1 MANEIQNELRKL
13 PAVEKLLA
21 APALAAAVERYSHPV
36 VTEAVRGVIDR
47 LRQSAA
53 AGGRTPDA
61 DAIGEM
67 VKEQLAEDWPG
78 LLQPVINATGII
90 LHTNLGRAP
99 LSAEAVAALSNILGG
114 YYALELDLATGERGV
129 RAREMEKLLTLL
141 TGAESALVVNN
152 NAAAV
157 LLVLTALARGREV
170 IVSRS
175 ELVQIGGGFRVP
187 DVMAQSGA
195 IMREVG
201 TTNQTFARDFE
212 QAITD
217 HTAMLLSVHR
227 SNFALRGFTHDPSLD
242 ELKEIAGNFGL
253 PFVYDLGSGAVVDTS
268 AYGMGHEPTV
278 GQALEA
284 GADIVCVS
292 GDKLLGGPQC
302 GIILGKKVFIDQLR
316 KHPLLRAVRVDKY
329 AAVALTATLLQ
340 YLKGETGKLPAY
352 AMMAASLEEIEAR
365 GRGIACRLSE
375 AGITAEI
382 IDGQSLAG
390 GGSLPEATLP
400 TKLIAVTVKGN
411 IDELSRRLRLGTPPV
426 LGRVWEGCFIMD
438 LRTVFPAQDND
449 LAKAVIVAAG
459 V

>member
-1 MANEIQNELRKL
+1 MSNEIQNELRKL
-13 PAVEKLLA
+13 PAVEKVLS
-21 APALAAAVERYSHPV
+21 APVLAAAIERYSHPV
-36 VTEAVRGVIDR
+36 VTLAVRAVIDEIR
-47 LRQSAA
+47 HSIA
-53 AGGRTPDA
+53 AGGKTPVLD
-61 DAIGEM
+61 DVIEK
-67 VKEQLAEDWPG
+67 VQNHLAEEWPG

-99 LSAEAVAALSNILGG
+99 LSAEVVSTLANILGG

-129 RAREMEKLLTLL
+129 RAREMEKLLRIV

-157 LLVLTALARGREV
+157 LLVLTAMAKGREV

-195 IMREVG
+195 VMREVG

-212 QAITD
+212 QAIND
-217 HTAMLLSVHR
+217 NTAMLLSVHR
-227 SNFALRGFTHDPSLD
+227 SNFALRGFTHDPSLV
-242 ELKEIAGNFGL
+242 ELKELANNFGL
-253 PFVYDLGSGAVVDTS
+253 PLVYDLGSGAIVDT
-268 AYGMGHEPTV
+268 AIYGMSHEPTV

-284 GADIVCVS
+284 GADVVCVS

-316 KHPLLRAVRVDKY
+316 KHPLIRAVRVDKY

-340 YLKGETGKLPAY
+340 YLKGETHKLPAY
-352 AMMAASLEEIEAR
+352 AMMAATLDSLSER
-365 GRGIACRLSE
+365 GKTVVSSMDE
-375 AGITAEI
+375 AGIGAEV
-382 IDGQSLAG
+382 IDGESLAG
-390 GGSLPEATLP
+390 GGSLPDETLP
-400 TKLIAVTVKGN
+400 TKLVAVTIKGN
-411 IDELSRRLRLGTPPV
+411 IDAFSRRLRLGTSPV
-426 LGRVWEGCFIMD
+426 LGRVHEGHFIID
-438 LRTVFPAQDND
+438 LRTVFPAQDAE
-449 LAKAVIVAAG
+449 LVKAIIAALG